1 MLAILSPTDPTPK
14 QIEETNDLF
23 EAGLQSFILRL
34 PGKEPDDY
42 VDYLFGIDR
51 KYHSRI
57 FIPWAVRDLAVGFPI
72 GGFYLKFS
80 EAKAL
85 TEDEKEALLHHRVIV
100 GCHSSEEIQ
109 EVPIPV
115 SFFLLSPVFDSISKS
130 GYRANPKLL
139 SAQNKTVIETYTVLA
154 MGGVTPENYTGL
166 FEKGYSG
173 AAVIGSVWDDP
184 LGAVHAFGAFPK
196 PAILSIAGHDP
207 SGGAGIDADR
217 ETAEHYAFRC
227 FAVPTVVTTQDEG
240 HFDGF
245 TPISEETV
253 LRSIRFLLT
262 RHPEIRGIKIGM
274 IPSLTLLHKILDTV
288 NDCGIFPIVWDPIVA
303 ASKGNEA
310 IIREPDKKLLREC
323 LDDLDFV
330 TPNTK
335 EYEYWFDEETVAGYS
350 GVVLKKSEA
359 RDGNLSDVVLFNG
372 ERVASTP
379 AIFGGEDRHGT
390 GCRYSSAV
398 LCERLLG
405 HFNPLSI
412 AQRAQE
418 YVHAYRVSSASA
430 LRFDPY
436 SRKREA
442 LQEKFRVQ
450 YVTNNFSVET
460 IRKVLEGGVRW
471 VQLRMK
477 GATTEERILAL
488 RSVRPICDR
497 YGAVLI
503 MDDDVE
509 AARKGGADGVHLGKT
524 DMSPAI
530 ARRILGDCFIIGSTV
545 NDEDMLLNAYA
556 AGADYAGVGPYR
568 FTQTKKNLD
577 STLGVKGLQ
586 RIWEQSLDLNE
597 PFPLVAIGGIT
608 VEAIREIKDTG
619 VFGIALS
626 GAIERAKDITHYCQ
640 RLVTEWEDLSQI
652 DR

>member
-85 TEDEKEALLHHRVIV
+85 TEDEKEALLHYRVIV

-109 EVPIPV
+109 EIPIPV

-154 MGGVTPENYTGL
+154 MGGVTPENYMGL

-217 ETAEHYAFRC
+217 ETAEHYGFRC
-227 FAVPTVVTTQDEG
+227 FAVSTVVTTQDEG

-245 TPISEETV
+245 TPVSEETV

-262 RHPEIRGIKIGM
+262 RHPEIQGIKIGM
-274 IPSLTLLHKILDTV
+274 LPSLTLLHKILDTV

-310 IIREPDKKLLREC
+310 IIREPDKELLREC
-323 LDDLDFV
+323 LDDIDFV
-330 TPNTK
+330 TPNAK

-379 AIFGGEDRHGT
+379 SIFGGEDRHGT
-390 GCRYSSAV
+390 GCRYSSVV
-398 LCERLLG
+398 LCERLIG

-418 YVHAYRVSSASA
+418 YVHAYRVSSATA

-436 SRKREA
+436 ERKRRA
-442 LQEKFRVQ
+442 LKEKFAIQ
-450 YVTNNFSVET
+450 YVTNSFSVDT

-471 VQLRMK
+471 VQVRLK
-477 GATTEERILAL
+477 DATTEERIRAL
-488 RSVRPICDR
+488 KSVRPLCDR

-509 AARKGGADGVHLGKT
+509 AARQGGADGVHLGKT
-524 DMSPAI
+524 DMSPAM
-530 ARRILGDCFIIGSTV
+530 ARRVLGDYFIIGSTV
-545 NDEDMLLNAYA
+545 NDEDMLVKAYTS
-556 AGADYAGVGPYR
+556 GADYAGVGPYK
-568 FTQTKKNLD
+568 FTQTKKDLDAVLGKEGLDNLFQYNLD
-577 STLGVKGLQ
+577 SRNPL
-586 RIWEQSLDLNE
+586 
-597 PFPLVAIGGIT
+597 PLVAIGGIT
-608 VEAIREIKDTG
+608 IGDISDIGDTMIDGVAI
-619 VFGIALS
+619 S